1 MIEERHKKLFMI
13 LKTCQ
18 ICRICGMWHAKCV
31 CVAMRRPQLWQLL
44 RRCLL
49 LPLLLGLFL
58 FFFLPFLSNTAENV
72 VILRSL
78 RFVSFL
84 IYSMAG
90 SMWVHP
96 LLVCECHSFAHMPQ
110 CTTTTTWPK
119 VLGHIKTKTKAQAE
133 ADQVT
138 FLLTLLQ
145 LQRKVENKKK
155 MEQKSFLARKI
166 KQQKIKKKRR
176 KATENKM
183 RQSWSCC

>member
-18 ICRICGMWHAKCV
+18 ICRMWHAKCV

-58 FFFLPFLSNTAENV
+58 FFLPFLSNTAENV

-110 CTTTTTWPK
+110 CTTTTTWAK

-155 MEQKSFLARKI
+155 NGTKKFLGQK
-166 KQQKIKKKRR
+166 
-176 KATENKM
+176 N
-183 RQSWSCC
+183 